1 MYNIYTDDGFC
12 RGPRRFAHLGLCA
25 AVLLSACQRHVPPS
39 PPAARVVALEV
50 HPLAAGDR
58 SGPRY
63 PVEVAARYS
72 NVMSFRVAGQVAER
86 KVRLGDRVHRGEIVA
101 RLDPID
107 AAKQAAAAR
116 AALDAA
122 EHRLQ
127 FARQQLDR
135 DKAQLKQNLIAA
147 NQFEQT
153 EDAYVAALA
162 GRDQSADQWTV
173 ANNALRYTTLVADH
187 DGVITAE
194 NADTGQVVA
203 AGQAVYGLAWSGD
216 VDVDLDAAASDLDR
230 MTSGQA
236 ADVIFTA
243 LPGRHF
249 TARVREIAPDADPQS
264 RTYRVKL
271 TLVDGGPEVRLGMTG
286 DASLSAADRGSLAPR
301 SASSPASDT
310 PPPGDAP
317 IFKIP
322 ATAIFHRGNDTAVWI
337 IRPQDSTLE
346 LRPVTVR
353 SYTERWVLVSDG
365 IREGENLVIAGVHT
379 VYAGERATPVK
390 PLFANDASEPG
401 SAVSP

>member
-1 MYNIYTDDGFC
+1 MYNLYTDDWFFSET
-12 RGPRRFAHLGLCA
+12 RRFAYLGLCV
-25 AVLLSACQRHVPPS
+25 AVLLSACQRHTPPG
-39 PPAARVVALEV
+39 PPAARVVALKV
-50 HPLAAGDR
+50 HALAAGES

-72 NVMSFRVAGQVAER
+72 NAMSFRVAGQITER
-86 KVRLGDRVHRGEIVA
+86 KVRLGDRIHRGEIVA
-101 RLDPID
+101 RLDAID

-116 AALDAA
+116 SALGAA

-147 NQFEQT
+147 SQFEQT

-187 DGVITAE
+187 DGLITAE

-216 VDVDLDAAASDLDR
+216 VDVDLDAAASDLNK
-230 MTSGQA
+230 MTTGQA
-236 ADVIFTA
+236 ADVIFSA

-249 TARVREIAPDADPQS
+249 VAHVREIAPDADPQS

-271 TLVDGGPEVRLGMTG
+271 TLNDAGPEVRLGMTG
-286 DASLSAADRGSLAPR
+286 DATLSTADRGTLAPR
-301 SASSPASDT
+301 SASGTPA
-310 PPPGDAP
+310 PGDAP

-337 IRPQDSTLE
+337 LRPQDSTLE

-353 SYTERWVLVSDG
+353 SYTERSVLVSEG
-365 IREGENLVIAGVHT
+365 IKEGDNLVMAGVHT
-379 VYAGERATPVK
+379 VYAGERATPVE
-390 PLFANDASEPG
+390 PLFANGRTEPG
-401 SAVSP
+401 SADSP

>member
-1 MYNIYTDDGFC
+1 
-12 RGPRRFAHLGLCA
+12 
-25 AVLLSACQRHVPPS
+25 
-39 PPAARVVALEV
+39 
-50 HPLAAGDR
+50 
-58 SGPRY
+58 
-63 PVEVAARYS
+63 
-72 NVMSFRVAGQVAER
+72 MSFRVAGQVTER
-86 KVRLGDRVHRGEIVA
+86 KVRLGDQIHRGEIVA
-101 RLDPID
+101 RLDSVD

-216 VDVDLDAAASDLDR
+216 VDVDLDAAAGDLNK

-236 ADVIFTA
+236 ADVILTA

-249 TARVREIAPDADPQS
+249 VARVREIAPDADPQS

-271 TLVDGGPEVRLGMTG
+271 TLIDGGPEVRLGMTG
-286 DASLSAADRGSLAPR
+286 DAALSTADRGALPPR
-301 SASSPASDT
+301 SASGT
-310 PPPGDAP
+310 PPPGDTP

-322 ATAIFHRGNDTAVWI
+322 ATSMFHRGNDTAVWI
-337 IRPQDSTLE
+337 IRPQDSRLE

-365 IREGENLVIAGVHT
+365 IKEGDNLVMAGVHT
-379 VYAGERATPVK
+379 VYAGEHATPVE
-390 PLFANDASEPG
+390 PLFANDGTEPG